1 MAKAK
6 KRSVAR
12 KKNSKRLK
20 VSVNRKT
27 KAKRATTKAKSKA
40 IRTSKRSEKPA
51 SAKRPKVVE
60 RKETKTGSPIES
72 TVLAVEQPAPAVIV
86 VAVVGEERTGPAG
99 SADLGPDLIDQPE
112 QKVA

>member
-1 MAKAK
+1 MAKAN

-12 KKNSKRLK
+12 KKNSKSVK

-40 IRTSKRSEKPA
+40 IRSSKRPGKPA

-60 RKETKTGSPIES
+60 RKETVTDSPIES
-72 TVLAVEQPAPAVIV
+72 TVLAVEQPAPAFIV
-86 VAVVGEERTGPAG
+86 VEEVVVGEERTGSAG
-99 SADLGPDLIDQPE
+99 SADLVPI
-112 QKVA
+112 